1 MPGLGPLQSAL
12 THPVPSPGRMIEVRS
27 VSLLILI
34 LAVSAAC
41 CLGFGFVL
49 QQNAARK
56 APLNDFL
63 SPGSSST

>member
-1 MPGLGPLQSAL
+1 M
-12 THPVPSPGRMIEVRS
+12 
-27 VSLLILI
+27 SLLILI

-49 QQNAARK
+49 QQNAAQK

>member
-1 MPGLGPLQSAL
+1 MSLQ
-12 THPVPSPGRMIEVRS
+12 V
-27 VSLLILI
+27 LI

-49 QQNAARK
+49 QQNAAQR

-63 SPGSSST
+63 SPACSWT